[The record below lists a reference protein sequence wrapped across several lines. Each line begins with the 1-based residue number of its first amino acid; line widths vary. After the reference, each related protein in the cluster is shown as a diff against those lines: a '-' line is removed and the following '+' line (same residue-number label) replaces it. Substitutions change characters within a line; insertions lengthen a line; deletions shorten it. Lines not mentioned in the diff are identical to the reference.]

1 MSVICS
7 RCRGCRWLPP
17 TDLLEEVEPRFPEIW
32 CLYELPAGYRMS
44 MPDKYF
50 RLNALIWELVTK
62 QADTTDGHG
71 NRQGQD
77 HLFELVWNM
86 Q

>member
-1 MSVICS
+1 
-7 RCRGCRWLPP
+7 
-17 TDLLEEVEPRFPEIW
+17 
-32 CLYELPAGYRMS
+32 